1 MYDFKFTFI
10 QEGVQFIIENDGLGY
25 GRKASSESVGGYNV
39 VEIDGDDAI
48 FTFDGGSF
56 NFSIDES
63 GTYPQLTLS
72 DNSFMGYYAGSQV
85 YDIVYQTE
93 EVMALRV
100 NNTVESQDW
109 VFVYILEELNI
120 PATFFINSG
129 YLDNKAYSWVDA
141 LNYIND
147 PANRRII
154 PQNLIQYSSVL
165 RRTTDPF
172 EYNKGRECI
181 ESYFNQLPQNKKRYL
196 TTEELFSIQNPLFS
210 IGLHGYEHQR
220 ASMMTEAWNRENI
233 RKDIEVLARHPNYVP
248 VYAIPFG
255 RPYDWNNDIIRIA
268 LENNLDIM
276 LHDGGYNLHKE
287 VVYNR
292 IAADGLNFE
301 LSLNIFQ

>member
-1 MYDFKFTFI
+1 MRKFIHKVIRGLIFKYYNHIHKSVTILNFHQVSQTYDSTINYRSIWTNIEEFKKELNVLRGQFTFI
-10 QEGVQFIIENDGLGY
+10 SITQALNILKNGKPKKNYAVL
-25 GRKASSESVGGYNV
+25 
-39 VEIDGDDAI
+39 
-48 FTFDGGSF
+48 TFDDGH
-56 NFSIDES
+56 
-63 GTYPQLTLS
+63 TCLT
-72 DNSFMGYYAGSQV
+72 DV
-85 YDIVYQTE
+85 IH
-93 EVMALRV
+93 
-100 NNTVESQDW
+100 
-109 VFVYILEELNI
+109 ILEELNI

-196 TTEELFSIQNPLFS
+196 TTEELFSIQNPLIS